1 MRRKREREDRHKRN
15 EREGGRKRERITASD
30 EAENL
35 VTVFRGRP
43 KALSGGVEANS
54 RGGLGGR
61 QEQSCG
67 RRESK
72 GRLKKFIERST

>member
-1 MRRKREREDRHKRN
+1 MGGGGGGEAGINGTGERKV
-15 EREGGRKRERITASD
+15 TASD

-35 VTVFRGRP
+35 VTVFRGGP